1 MKKFIPKLLLLSG
14 VAIAMAACSK
24 KDSAKPSNEI
34 VGKWKI
40 TSDTVRLYDD
50 NNNLVA
56 TEVIDQLLPTDYVQ
70 FNQDGTGSSVES
82 GDKTDFTY
90 KVNSP
95 TLNIVTKSTIVNG
108 VQVDGESEDITIRH
122 LDSHTLYTYEEGEE
136 TLNTTTLK
144 SKESIHFTK

>member
-14 VAIAMAACSK
+14 VAIAIASCSK
-24 KDSAKPSNEI
+24 KDSSKPSSEI

-40 TSDTVRLYDD
+40 ASDTVRLYDD
-50 NNNLVA
+50 NNKLVS
-56 TEVIDQLLPTDYVQ
+56 TEVNDQLLPTDYVQ
-70 FNQDGTGSSVES
+70 FNQDGTGSNVEF

-90 KVNSP
+90 SVNGT
-95 TLNIVTKSTIVNG
+95 TLNIVTKSAVVNG
-108 VQVDGESEDITIRH
+108 VQVDGESEDLTIRH